1 MTAGRDAGA
10 FVVGITGHRPN
21 RLRIGPA
28 ALERQCL
35 DAMAAVVRGT
45 RGCRHVAVSALAE
58 GADRAFA
65 HAALMARYELHGVL
79 PFASADYVTTF
90 ADPGALADY
99 KKLLA
104 AAARVDE
111 LPGQLDATA
120 EAYAAAGRELVAR
133 SHIILAVWDGEGREG
148 EGGTPEVIA
157 MALAA
162 ARPVIWIDA
171 HGIRP
176 RRLLAASPAER
187 GLPLDILKKRW
198 RKLKPRRTAMLAAR
212 LAAGVPAIGTPAG

>member
-1 MTAGRDAGA
+1 
-10 FVVGITGHRPN
+10 
-21 RLRIGPA
+21 
-28 ALERQCL
+28 
-35 DAMAAVVRGT
+35 MAAVVRGT

-65 HAALMARYELHGVL
+65 HAGLMARYELRAVL
-79 PFASADYVTTF
+79 PFASPDYVTTF

-99 KKLLA
+99 KMLLA

-111 LPGQLDATA
+111 LPGRLDAA
-120 EAYAAAGRELVAR
+120 EEAYAAAGRELVAR
-133 SHIILAVWDGEGREG
+133 SHIILAVWDGEGSQGSGRERR
-148 EGGTPEVIA
+148 GGTPEVIE

-162 ARPVIWIDA
+162 AKPVIWIDA

-198 RKLKPRRTAMLAAR
+198 RKLRPRRTAILAAR
-212 LAAGVPAIGTPAG
+212 LAAGVPDTKTTAR

>member
-1 MTAGRDAGA
+1 
-10 FVVGITGHRPN
+10 
-21 RLRIGPA
+21 
-28 ALERQCL
+28 
-35 DAMAAVVRGT
+35 MAAVVRGT

-133 SHIILAVWDGEGREG
+133 SHIILAVWDGEDSPGPGRQG
-148 EGGTPEVIA
+148 SNGKARGGTPEVIA

-176 RRLLAASPAER
+176 RRLLAASPTER
-187 GLPLDILKKRW
+187 GLPLDTLKKRW
-198 RKLKPRRTAMLAAR
+198 RKLKPQRTATLAAR
-212 LAAGVPAIGTPAG
+212 LAAGAPVIGTPA